1 MDPLYVFEGYTIN
14 EPWIIVL
21 ALAHNYERLKE
32 VPSDETNGIGV
43 VDVGDQY
50 ARGTRSSYARGQLD
64 SLARL
69 QRQSLS
75 WSFCGTPWF

>member
-1 MDPLYVFEGYTIN
+1 MDPLYVFEGYTID
-14 EPWIIVL
+14 EPWVIVL

-50 ARGTRSSYARGQLD
+50 ARGTRSPTRWPIGFARR
-64 SLARL
+64 AT
-69 QRQSLS
+69 
-75 WSFCGTPWF
+75 TPIPIPAPRRAHWF